1 MKIFK
6 RKDNLDIEIIDMEN
20 NPKNKKAKK
29 IRNKEFVIVT
39 YVVLF
44 LLISLCAYY
53 CYYLLYRS
61 ETFINSS
68 YNRRLTTLSEHVIR
82 GNILTRDEVVIA
94 TSKGNQRIYPKGRE
108 YAHVTGF
115 ATNGMSGVEKDSNF
129 SLLRSHAFIL
139 ERLRNEVFDEKNI
152 GDNVYT
158 TIDSHIQD
166 VAYNCLGNYNGAVI
180 AMDPQTGEI
189 ICMVSKPDFDPNYVE
204 SNWDSLS
211 NDSESSVLVNR
222 ATQGLYPPGSTF
234 KIITALE
241 YLAEGGKDT
250 DIFNCNGS
258 YTLREMTIRC
268 YHGSVHGTQTFV
280 DAFANSCN
288 SVFAEVGLTLNKNK
302 FQKKCDSLLFNTA
315 LPTNISGVSKSKF
328 SLNSSSGDYVLMQ
341 SAIGQGETLVTPLQM
356 LLIVSAIENDGV
368 LIKPNL
374 IKEIRNYN
382 GDNVK
387 TIKPDTYGSIMSKE
401 EASKMKEYLR
411 AVVTNGTGSKLLNEN
426 YDAYGKTG
434 TAEFSSNKDEAH
446 SWFVGF
452 ANRNDKNIAIAVIM
466 EGAGAG
472 SEKAVPLAREV
483 FNAYFN
489 NP

>member
-6 RKDNLDIEIIDMEN
+6 KKENLDIEILDIEDK
-20 NPKNKKAKK
+20 PKKEKIKK

-53 CYYLLYRS
+53 CYFLAYKS

-82 GNILTRDEVVIA
+82 GNILTSDEVVIA
-94 TSKGNQRIYPKGRE
+94 TSKGNQRVYPKGRE

-115 ATNGMSGVEKDSNF
+115 ASNGMSGVEKDSNF

-139 ERLRNEVFDEKNI
+139 ERLRNEVFDQKNI
-152 GDNVYT
+152 GDNVLT
-158 TIDSHIQD
+158 TIDSRIQS
-166 VAYNCLGNYNGAVI
+166 VAYNSLGGYNGAVI
-180 AMDPQTGEI
+180 AMDPNTGEI
-189 ICMVSKPDFDPNYVE
+189 ICMVSKPDFDPNNVE
-204 SNWDSLS
+204 GNWEALS
-211 NDSESSVLVNR
+211 NDTDSSVLVNR

-234 KIITALE
+234 KILTALE
-241 YLAEGGKDT
+241 YLAESGKTSDM
-250 DIFNCNGS
+250 FNCSGS
-258 YTLREMTIRC
+258 YTHRDMTIRC
-268 YHGSVHGTQTFV
+268 YHGSVHGTQSFI

-288 SVFAEVGLTLNKNK
+288 SVFAEVGLSLNKNK
-302 FQKKCDSLLFNTA
+302 FQKKCESLLFNVDV
-315 LPTNISGVSKSKF
+315 PTNISGVSKSKF
-328 SLNSSSGDYVLMQ
+328 SLNSTSGDYVLMQ

-356 LLIVSAIENDGV
+356 LMIVSAIENDGILV
-368 LIKPNL
+368 KPNI
-374 IKEIRNYN
+374 IKQIQNYN
-382 GDNVK
+382 GDIVK
-387 TIKPDTYGSIMSKE
+387 TIKPNTYGSILSKE
-401 EASKMKEYLR
+401 ESIVMKEYLR
-411 AVVTNGTGSKLLNEN
+411 AVVTNGTGSKLFNDN
-426 YDAYGKTG
+426 YTAYGKTG

-452 ANRNDKNIAIAVIM
+452 AQKQDKNIAIAVIM

-483 FNAYFN
+483 FDAYFN